1 MSSLARREDTQYL
14 LAIHTA
20 HSPLHLYIW
29 SSGSSSACRAS
40 RCPVVIVLLL
50 LLSIEWRIA
59 TAEMLSINMGTPR
72 PGPGGM
78 DMNMHMGHRD
88 AQDEQ
93 KNNKHLRP
101 PPTALDA
108 AHGMQCRAGTIPA
121 CVRRRDIACN
131 TTTTTAATYT
141 KHRFLRGDR
150 RPALC
155 TQGLVCDGDAP
166 GGGGRERDEMGR
178 AREKY

>member
-14 LAIHTA
+14 LAIHAA
-20 HSPLHLYIW
+20 HSPLYLYIR

-72 PGPGGM
+72 PGPGGI
-78 DMNMHMGHRD
+78 DMHMVINRMNK
-88 AQDEQ
+88 

-166 GGGGRERDEMGR
+166 GGGGRERDEICR